1 MESDGISRAFRS
13 GTIVVGERR
22 VGLVRIPRFR
32 PAEYPALC
40 LATWPALDEMD
51 AAWLKALAER
61 LAAFRTEDVAAV
73 LVDVGGNGGG
83 NDLGDWAARLF
94 TSSDVHSAP
103 LLMHTGPLGA
113 KYMDEQLQGL
123 NDALAA
129 HCWRCK
135 GRGSASSRDS
145 SVRAAQA
152 RIAPASPAICRGCG
166 ASSAAS
172 IRRNVQA

>member
-1 MESDGISRAFRS
+1 
-13 GTIVVGERR
+13 
-22 VGLVRIPRFR
+22 
-32 PAEYPALC
+32 
-40 LATWPALDEMD
+40 MD
-51 AAWLKALAER
+51 TAWLKALAER

-94 TSSDVHSAP
+94 TSSDVRSAP

-113 KYMDEQLQGL
+113 QYMDEQLQGL

-129 HCWRCK
+129 HTVAIRKSRQCFVPRSQRSS
-135 GRGSASSRDS
+135 GASANRSGN
-145 SVRAAQA
+145 
-152 RIAPASPAICRGCG
+152 PAICRGCG

-172 IRRNVQA
+172 IQRNVQV